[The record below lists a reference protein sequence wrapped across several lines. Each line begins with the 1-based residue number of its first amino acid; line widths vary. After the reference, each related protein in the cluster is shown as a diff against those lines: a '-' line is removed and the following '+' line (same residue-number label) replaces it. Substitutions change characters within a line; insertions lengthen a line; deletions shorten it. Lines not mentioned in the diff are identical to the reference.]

1 MRILCRD
8 NVIAIN
14 EAMRDG
20 KQLVFKAYDGV
31 LFNTDDYYHE
41 NIALSALCDL
51 AVNGYIRVT
60 KLHIKEDF

>member
-1 MRILCRD
+1 MRILCGD

-20 KQLVFKAYDGV
+20 KQLIFKAYDGV
-31 LFNTDDYYHE
+31 LFYAYDYRHE

-60 KLHIKEDF
+60 KLHVKESF